1 MHVLHLIAVE
11 ADSEEEAIMEAEAAI
26 DGYGEGR
33 VWDWFEVGGRWS
45 GLFGTTSDGESKNV
59 LAYSD
64 DPVQFEE
71 SLSRCDASQNRE
83 FCETLDKIFGRN
95 VFPEDARDFFGRDL
109 SQSEREEMAE
119 RVTRSNE
126 ATGKAFESL
135 RTMSEMPTSSA
146 CPTQV
151 PFTSD
156 PYHLGYLL
164 KKLGKQLTREYDF
177 NAYFWDRIE
186 WTTSTGP
193 ARERC
198 EEEPSKQY
206 LVALDLHN

>member
-11 ADSEEEAIMEAEAAI
+11 ANSEEEAIMEAEAAI

-45 GLFGTTSDGESKNV
+45 GLFGTTSDGKNKNV

-64 DPVQFEE
+64 DPEQFEE

-95 VFPEDARDFFGRDL
+95 IFPEETYDFFGRDL

-119 RVTRSNE
+119 RVTKTNV
-126 ATGKAFESL
+126 ATGKAFECL
-135 RTMSEMPTSSA
+135 RTMSEVPTKSSF
-146 CPTQV
+146 PTQ
-151 PFTSD
+151 PFSSD

-164 KKLGKQLTREYDF
+164 KKLGMQLTREYDF